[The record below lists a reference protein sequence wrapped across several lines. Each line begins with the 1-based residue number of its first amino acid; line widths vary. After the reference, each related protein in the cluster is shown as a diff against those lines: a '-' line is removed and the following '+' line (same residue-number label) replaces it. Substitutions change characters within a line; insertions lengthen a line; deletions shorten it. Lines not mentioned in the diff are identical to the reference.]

1 MVEPEEKLLEELKRN
16 DWNPRRVIF
25 VSLNGMDVLLL
36 HGVISLALKH
46 PQLPEYT
53 KARALE
59 IKAAL
64 EKILVD
70 QGALTGAQLERIH
83 ELGD

>member
-16 DWNPRRVIF
+16 DWNPRTVIF
-25 VSLNGMDVLLL
+25 VSLNGIDVLLL

-46 PQLPEYT
+46 PRFPEHT

-59 IKAAL
+59 LRAGL
-64 EKILVD
+64 ERILVEM
-70 QGALTGAQLERIH
+70 GALTGIQLERIH